1 MADLWADILQECKLG
16 GIELPLASRSLR
28 GGFAFAR
35 QKYPYR
41 AGQETEDTGR
51 EPLAFDLAVPLF
63 AGMTL
68 EGGGALYPGR
78 YEELLFLLVDSAR
91 AGEVEYVD
99 PVLGP
104 YQVKV
109 ASFDVREEAEP
120 RDGALVSIQL
130 EERIADD
137 EALRFTLSAEQAG
150 ARSRA
155 EGLANATDAQL
166 EELVPRED
174 LDQAFRD
181 SGYPLE
187 GDELDWPSDAVFS
200 SGVARAFSAL
210 DAGAETASA
219 IAAEAARFTARVDA
233 VASLPALARSESW
246 TTRATLLRLRE
257 SFTRAAT
264 EIASSSR
271 RQTLFTTQ
279 GATNLYRVCLQL
291 YGDARHVDALARIN
305 NLANPLVIP
314 AGSRLRVW
322 VP

>member
-1 MADLWADILQECKLG
+1 MADLWTEILQECKLG

-51 EPLAFDLAVPLF
+51 EPLQFDLVVPMYDGMQP
-63 AGMTL
+63 AG
-68 EGGGALYPGR
+68 LYPAR
-78 YEELLFLLVDSAR
+78 YEELLFLLVDSGR

-104 YQVKV
+104 YDVKV

-137 EALRFTLSAEQAG
+137 EALRFTLSAEQTG
-150 ARSRA
+150 SRSRA
-155 EGLANATDAQL
+155 VQLAEAADAQL
-166 EELVPRED
+166 EELGVPRED

-181 SGYPLE
+181 AGYPLE
-187 GDELDWPSDAVFS
+187 GDELDWPDGELLS
-200 SGVARAFSAL
+200 SGVDAAFGAL
-210 DAGAETASA
+210 DAGAATATSV
-219 IAAEAARFTARVDA
+219 AAQVSRFTARVDS
-233 VASLPALARSESW
+233 VASIGALAASDAW
-246 TTRATLLRLRE
+246 ATRGALLRLRE
-257 SFTRAAT
+257 SFTRAA
-264 EIASSSR
+264 EQVASSSR

-279 GATNLYRVCLQL
+279 GATNLYRLCLQL

-305 NLANPLVIP
+305 NLANPLLIP